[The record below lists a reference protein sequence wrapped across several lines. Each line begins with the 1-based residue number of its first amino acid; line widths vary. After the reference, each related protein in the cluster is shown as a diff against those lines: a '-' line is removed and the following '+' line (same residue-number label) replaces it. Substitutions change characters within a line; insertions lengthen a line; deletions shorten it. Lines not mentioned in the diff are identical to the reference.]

1 MNEFEDA
8 VLFGIHAGCLIVS
21 LAAPEEEDHA
31 VLLLVNHG
39 DNMVSELLPALLL
52 VGVGHT
58 LADCQDSIEE

>member
-8 VLFGIHAGCLIVS
+8 VLLSIHAACLVVS

-39 DNMVSELLPALLL
+39 DYMVRELLPALLL

-58 LADCQDSIEE
+58 FADCQDCIEQ